1 MVIVTPVSPAAADY
15 YFRGQGP
22 GRWVGQGSAGLGLSG
37 EVARRDL
44 VAVLRGCRPGDGR
57 YLPAVKPARRRAG
70 WDLTLAA
77 PKSLSLLGAM
87 AGGDSREVD
96 AAHRGA
102 VDDVVADFERRLL
115 TLRRAGAPG
124 GRVAAVGLVGAA
136 FEHGVNAAGEPHLHS
151 HLLVGNLG
159 CDAAGGWSAINC
171 RWWVDRLSVG
181 SVYQLALRQHLRAR
195 GLALEW
201 RLRDDGMADVA
212 GVPRAAVRSASGR
225 GRAAAAAQADFG
237 AREGRKW
244 GTRVGA
250 TVQTRRAAVP
260 QPWRARAVAAGLGP
274 DEAAALVRSAQAR
287 AREGHDGAPAGAG
300 RRDLV
305 GAVTDR
311 LAAQRSSFR
320 AGDVVV
326 ALAACHPD
334 GMAGIELERWVAGFC
349 GRSMPVPVEPGAAP
363 RWTSAVAHR
372 ADQRLLALGVRSHR
386 GGMRLD
392 PAAVESAL
400 AGYPGLSDGGRSA
413 ASELLSNPSRV
424 HVLSALAGRTNLLAQ
439 AAVIEV
445 AATAWQ
451 AAGLHV
457 AVATSTDEG
466 PARWQALT
474 GLDPAAGGA
483 AADWSGLPRADVI
496 IVDHA
501 DRRATSELV
510 ALLAETHRDGA
521 AAVLIEGGTA
531 PRLSWMRSDGLAALG
546 DRLGRLDPGPVPAWT
561 RGALPP
567 SGHLPLERDIGA
579 CADSASA
586 AGHLLARWAREWT
599 AGTPTTLVGLG
610 YAEVDGLNQSARAAL
625 VGRGIVAG
633 PALECGGRVL
643 QAGDRVLA
651 LRRVAPDV
659 PRGASLTVV
668 GLDAARAE
676 VTVATQPDGRNAVAL
691 DRRAAAH
698 LGYGYAMT
706 PPLAARTPGPMLV
719 LGPPAALGPHQSR
732 VLAASW
738 VASRSAGLDRVL
750 DRAVPPAVLDQA
762 AWRSSPAAAARRDHG
777 IELGW

>member
-1 MVIVTPVSPAAADY
+1 
-15 YFRGQGP
+15 
-22 GRWVGQGSAGLGLSG
+22 VGEGSADLGVGG

-44 VAVLRGCRPGDGR
+44 VAVLRGCHPRDGR
-57 YLPAVKPARRRAG
+57 YLPAVMPARRRAG

-87 AGGDSREVD
+87 AGGDGRDVA

-102 VDDVVADFERRLL
+102 VDEVVADFERRLL
-115 TLRRAGAPG
+115 ALRRAGAPG
-124 GRVAAVGLVGAA
+124 GRLAAAGLVGAA

-159 CDAAGGWSAINC
+159 RDAGGGWSAIDC
-171 RWWVDRLSVG
+171 SWWVDRLSVG

-201 RLRDDGMADVA
+201 RLRDDGLADLA

-225 GRAAAAAQADFG
+225 GRAAAAEQAGFG
-237 AREGRKW
+237 AREGRKM

-250 TVQTRRAAVP
+250 TVQTRRFVAP
-260 QPWRARAVAAGLGP
+260 QPWRERAVAAGLGP
-274 DEAAALVRSAQAR
+274 EQAAALVRGAR
-287 AREGHDGAPAGAG
+287 ARSREGLEGASAVAGG
-300 RRDLV
+300 RDLV

-320 AGDVVV
+320 AGDVLV

-334 GMAGIELERWVAGFC
+334 GMAGIELARWVAGFC
-349 GRSMPVPVEPGAAP
+349 ARSMPVPVGRGAAP
-363 RWTSAVAHR
+363 RWTSAVAHGT
-372 ADQRLLALGVRSHR
+372 DQRLTALGAQSHR
-386 GGMRLD
+386 SGAGLD

-400 AGYPGLSDGGRSA
+400 AGYPGLSDGGRGA
-413 ASELLSNPSRV
+413 ARELLSSPGGV
-424 HVLSALAGRTNLLAQ
+424 QVLRAPAGRTNLLAQ

-445 AATAWQ
+445 AAMGWQ
-451 AAGLHV
+451 AAGRHV

-466 PARWQALT
+466 AARWQALT
-474 GLDPAAGGA
+474 GLDSAAHEA
-483 AADWSGLPRADVI
+483 AADRSGLAGADVI

-501 DRRATSELV
+501 DRRGTSELL
-510 ALLAETHRDGA
+510 ALLAEAHRTGA
-521 AAVLIEGGTA
+521 ATVLIEGGTA

-561 RGALPP
+561 GEASPTRAPSPFDRG
-567 SGHLPLERDIGA
+567 IGA
-579 CADSASA
+579 RPDSAAA
-586 AGHLLARWAREWT
+586 AGHLLARWVGEWT
-599 AGTPTTLVGLG
+599 SGTPTTLVGLG
-610 YAEVDGLNQSARAAL
+610 YAEVDGLNQAARAAL
-625 VGRGIVAG
+625 VGRGIVSG

-651 LRRVAPDV
+651 LRRLAPDV
-659 PRGASLTVV
+659 PPGAPLTVL
-668 GLDAARAE
+668 GLDPARAQ
-676 VTVATQPDGRNAVAL
+676 VTVASQHNGRNAVTL

-706 PPLAARTPGPMLV
+706 PPLAARTAGPLLV
-719 LGPPAALGPHQSR
+719 LGPPAALGLHQSR

-738 VASRSAGLDRVL
+738 VAPRSAGLDRVL
-750 DRAVPPAVLDQA
+750 DRGAPPAAVDQGA
-762 AWRSSPAAAARRDHG
+762 GLPSPAAARRRDHG